1 MEKDLER
8 QDMVHAGKRG
18 KKSFT
23 AHLHTY
29 ANNEVATTR
38 GGKARRY
45 DEVSLDRQLGA
56 CDSRSAYPLHDP
68 FS

>member
-1 MEKDLER
+1 MEEDLER

-23 AHLHTY
+23 ASENTY

-45 DEVSLDRQLGA
+45 DEVEDRQLGA
-56 CDSRSAYPLHDP
+56 CDSRSADPLHDP
-68 FS
+68 FF